1 MITQKR
7 IQITIVIFIGLAIM
21 NILSVS
27 AITGSIGNARMI
39 LYPEVNGWTTTTIE
53 KTILVKNT
61 NNVSVNISLKMDENS
76 SKFIEI
82 IDKEFVL
89 EPNTEK
95 KAQFIIKVK
104 KEGKYEGKINVFF
117 SPVEGKE
124 AGVVLPST
132 IIVVASKESKYN
144 EKENNSDETNNANA
158 PITENATGSSKISPV
173 IIISFVSTLILLGVL
188 VFLIY
193 FLKSKKK
200 KIEKKRN
207 DKTKKSENEKIKKE
221 EKKYEN

>member
-82 IDKEFVL
+82 IDKDFIL